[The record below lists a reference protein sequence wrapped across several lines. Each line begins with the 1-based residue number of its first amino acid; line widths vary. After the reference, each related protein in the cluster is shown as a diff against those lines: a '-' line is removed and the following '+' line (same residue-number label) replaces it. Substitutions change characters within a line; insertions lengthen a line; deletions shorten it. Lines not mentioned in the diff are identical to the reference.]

1 MVSLMKAN
9 TMSFEIPES
18 RLQPLVSELRHA
30 IKADTGT
37 EYSESTIRNSVL
49 EWLGARL
56 DVLFEDAVE
65 RLTSPSYEDA
75 RQFARML
82 DEAESLSA
90 ASAGAVP
97 SESEQT
103 VFSGYRAFSL
113 EKMAAMVSYLSSR
126 TSDLYKTKLNKLLF
140 YADFANYYLNGN
152 SISGSRYVHLPY
164 GPVPEGYEE
173 TLETL
178 NHYGV
183 VDISRQNSAEL
194 VRSGENSTTDFLA
207 PEEVHSLDWVLATYG
222 SMSASQLT
230 EISHRERAYKNTR
243 TGEEIAYEY
252 AKFMFKLPDKTA

>member
-1 MVSLMKAN
+1 MKAN

-18 RLQPLVSELRHA
+18 RLQPVVSELQQA

-49 EWLGARL
+49 DWLASRMDL
-56 DVLFEDAVE
+56 LFEDAVE

-82 DEAESLSA
+82 DKTESLST
-90 ASAGAVP
+90 ASAGTVP
-97 SESEQT
+97 SESEIT

-113 EKMAAMVSYLSSR
+113 EKMAAMVSYLSTR
-126 TSDLYKTKLNKLLF
+126 TSELYKTKLNKLLF
-140 YADFANYYLNGN
+140 YADFANYYLYGN

-164 GPVPEGYEE
+164 GPVPEGYED

-194 VRSGENSTTDFLA
+194 VRSGENSTFDFLTA
-207 PEEVHSLDWVLATYG
+207 EERQSLEWVLATYG
-222 SMSASQLT
+222 RMTASQLT
-230 EISHRERAYKNTR
+230 EISHRERAYKDTR

-252 AKFMFKLPDKTA
+252 AKFLYKLPEKAV

>member
-1 MVSLMKAN
+1 
-9 TMSFEIPES
+9 MSFEIPES
-18 RLQPLVSELRHA
+18 RLQPVVSELQQA

-49 EWLGARL
+49 DWLASRMDL
-56 DVLFEDAVE
+56 LFEDAVE

-82 DEAESLSA
+82 DKTESLST
-90 ASAGAVP
+90 ASAGTVP
-97 SESEQT
+97 SESEIT

-113 EKMAAMVSYLSSR
+113 EKMAAMVSYLSTR
-126 TSDLYKTKLNKLLF
+126 TSELYKTKLNKLLF

-164 GPVPEGYEE
+164 GPVPEGYED

-194 VRSGENSTTDFLA
+194 VRSGENSTFDFLTV
-207 PEEVHSLDWVLATYG
+207 EERQSLDWVLATYG
-222 SMSASQLT
+222 RMTASQLT
-230 EISHRERAYKNTR
+230 EISHRERAYKDTR

-252 AKFMFKLPDKTA
+252 AKFLYKLPEKTV